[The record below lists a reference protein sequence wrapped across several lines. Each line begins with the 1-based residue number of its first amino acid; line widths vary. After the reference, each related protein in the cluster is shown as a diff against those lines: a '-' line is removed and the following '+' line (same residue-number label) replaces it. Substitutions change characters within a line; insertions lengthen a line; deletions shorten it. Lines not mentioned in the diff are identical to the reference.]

1 MPIIE
6 VLQSGVADKGSWQND
21 QVEKMLQST
30 DKSLN
35 NSISSRNTSVM
46 VDVRVTLFV
55 IDLND

>member
-1 MPIIE
+1 MLIIE
-6 VLQSGVADKGSWQND
+6 VLQSGVADKGSWQNE

-46 VDVRVTLFV
+46 VDVRVTLFFT
-55 IDLND
+55 DLNH